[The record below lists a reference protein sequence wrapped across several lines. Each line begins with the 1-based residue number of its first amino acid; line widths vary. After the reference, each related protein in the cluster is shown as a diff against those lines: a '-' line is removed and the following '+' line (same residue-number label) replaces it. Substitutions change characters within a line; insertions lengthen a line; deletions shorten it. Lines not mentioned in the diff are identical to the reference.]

1 MLGKN
6 KKLCFYRLAILQI
19 LHNQMVIMLALKRF
33 VPDKEVYEQI
43 EKAVDVTVAVCGASK
58 ELQ

>member
-1 MLGKN
+1 MGITTDK
-6 KKLCFYRLAILQI
+6 CIFLQI

-33 VPDKEVYEQI
+33 VTDKEVHEQI
-43 EKAVDVTVAVCGASK
+43 EKAADVTEAVCSASK

>member
-6 KKLCFYRLAILQI
+6 KTLCFYRIAILQL
-19 LHNQMVIMLALKRF
+19 LHNQTVIMLALKRL
-33 VPDKEVYEQI
+33 VLAKDVHEQI
-43 EKAVDVTVAVCGASK
+43 EKAADVTEAVCSASK

>member
-6 KKLCFYRLAILQI
+6 KKLCFYRIAILQI

-33 VPDKEVYEQI
+33 VTDKEVHEQI
-43 EKAVDVTVAVCGASK
+43 EKAAEVTEAVCSASK